1 MQIFSVAASCLS
13 ANRSITHTFPSS
25 NAIYW
30 NYHSIVSLHCLI
42 RVRTHQ
48 HSKEDFLC
56 SMRQAFTRISTGRD
70 SATISASTG
79 GRPDCP
85 PNRLPVSSMSA
96 PSLKHFLYLCDALHV
111 SYSVML
117 EGVYPLVKRTA
128 KEETGK
134 GIHLRFPAK

>member
-1 MQIFSVAASCLS
+1 
-13 ANRSITHTFPSS
+13 
-25 NAIYW
+25 
-30 NYHSIVSLHCLI
+30 
-42 RVRTHQ
+42 
-48 HSKEDFLC
+48 
-56 SMRQAFTRISTGRD
+56 MRQAFTRISTGRD

-128 KEETGK
+128 KE
-134 GIHLRFPAK
+134 

>member
-1 MQIFSVAASCLS
+1 MQIFSVAESCLS

-56 SMRQAFTRISTGRD
+56 SMRRAFTRISTGRD

-85 PNRLPVSSMSA
+85 PNRLPVSSMVCTSAVIKMENANNA

-128 KEETGK
+128 KE
-134 GIHLRFPAK
+134 